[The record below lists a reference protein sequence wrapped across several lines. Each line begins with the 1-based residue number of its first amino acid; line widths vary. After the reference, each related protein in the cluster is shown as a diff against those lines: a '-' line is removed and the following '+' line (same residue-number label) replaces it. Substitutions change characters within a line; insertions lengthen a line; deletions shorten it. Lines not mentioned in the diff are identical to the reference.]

1 MTTVL
6 SREDIIRLINQ
17 TPPLVEDLRSPEQQ
31 IQPNGVDLTVR
42 DIALLTTQGKLGQQN
57 QTRILSATSP
67 LVFDGMGGI
76 DLISGCYLITY
87 NEIVNLPK
95 DIMALAFPRSS
106 LLRCGVN
113 IHTAVWDAGY
123 SGRAQSLMVVYNPAG
138 FRLFKDARV
147 VQLVFFRLS
156 SKTSEGYKGMFQKE
170 NM

>member
-1 MTTVL
+1 
-6 SREDIIRLINQ
+6 
-17 TPPLVEDLRSPEQQ
+17 
-31 IQPNGVDLTVR
+31 VDLTVR
-42 DIALLTTQGKLGQQN
+42 DIALLASPGTIGQQN
-57 QTRILSATSP
+57 ETRVLSATSP

-76 DLISGCYLITY
+76 DLLPGCYLITY

-113 IHTAVWDAGY
+113 VHTAVWDAGY
-123 SGRAQSLMVVYNPAG
+123 YGRAQSLMVIYNPRG
-138 FRLFKDARV
+138 FRLFKNSRV

-156 SKTSEGYKGMFQKE
+156 HEVSEGYEGMFQKE